1 MSARR
6 CPNCGGLVTADVEWC
21 GQCFARLGPATAE
34 REEGPE
40 EAPSATEA
48 VAQPETVA
56 GESSSTRASS
66 LDATSSSAVPGIRVI
81 GEDRVVWDC
90 PVCGQENELGSHTC
104 SRCLTEFGR
113 LFAEPEPPPRI
124 SPQRAAVLSLVVPGA
139 GHVAAGRVAD
149 GLARAVVFA
158 FTLGMVVAILTA
170 GGGLGGPFF
179 PLVVLFVGASTT
191 LYMATAVDAYRAV
204 RREPPLV
211 STRILLIGAAG
222 LLLVAMAVLL
232 IGGPRVP

>member
-1 MSARR
+1 MTARR
-6 CPNCGGLVTADVEWC
+6 CPNCGGLVTADAEWC
-21 GQCFARLGPATAE
+21 GQCFARLDTAAAE
-34 REEGPE
+34 AAEGPE
-40 EAPSATEA
+40 GAPSPVEG
-48 VAQPETVA
+48 VAQSETVA
-56 GESSSTRASS
+56 GESRPPER
-66 LDATSSSAVPGIRVI
+66 SSSAAVPGIRVI

-90 PVCGQENELGSHTC
+90 PVCGQENELGSRTC

-124 SPQRAAVLSLVVPGA
+124 SPERAAVLSLVVPGA

-158 FTLGMVVAILTA
+158 FALGMVVAFLTA
-170 GGGLGGPFF
+170 GGGLSGPLV

-191 LYMATAVDAYRAV
+191 LYVATAVDAYRAV
-204 RREPPLV
+204 RREPPVV
-211 STRILLIGAAG
+211 STRILLIGAAV